1 MSHEA
6 LVKAL
11 QSLDFTKDLKQEHQS
26 TLAAIACHVSF
37 SEGAAI
43 FSEEDVSELVYV
55 IERGKVVLFTKVPGH
70 GEVPILELGPGDLL
84 GWSSLFALKPK
95 TASAR
100 VTESV
105 HAIAINAPKLR
116 ELCRTNSELGYNI
129 LWRVANVI
137 SDRLRAAR
145 AMLLDMFEPSRNDTS
160 LAA

>member
-1 MSHEA
+1 MSREE

-11 QSLDFTKDLKQEHQS
+11 ESLEFTKDLRKEHQ
-26 TLAAIACHVSF
+26 AALGAISCHVSF
-37 SEGAAI
+37 SEGASI

-55 IERGKVVLFTKVPGH
+55 IEKGKIVLNTKVPGH
-70 GEVPILELGPGDLL
+70 GEVPILELGAGDLL

-95 TASAR
+95 TASA
-100 VTESV
+100 VVIEHV

-116 ELCRTNSELGYNI
+116 ELCRADTELGYNI

-145 AMLLDMFEPSRNDTS
+145 AMLLDMFEPSRTNNS

>member
-11 QSLDFTKDLKQEHQS
+11 QSLEFTKDLKPEHQA
-26 TLAAIACHVSF
+26 TLAAISCHVTY
-37 SEGAAI
+37 SEGTAI

-55 IERGKVVLFTKVPGH
+55 IEKGKVVLLTKVPGH
-70 GEVPILELGPGDLL
+70 GELPILELGAGDLL

-95 TASAR
+95 TASAK
-100 VTESV
+100 VIESV
-105 HAIAINAPKLR
+105 HAVAINAPKLR
-116 ELCRTNSELGYNI
+116 ALCRTDTELGYNI

-145 AMLLDMFEPSRNDTS
+145 GMLLDMFEPSRNDS
-160 LAA
+160 SIAA